1 MNLIAIDTTTA
12 SGGVALSQDGEIT
25 GIAMIKAPLRYSE
38 KIIDLIDFVLEGHR
52 LTLSQ
57 IDFFAVATGPG
68 SFTGLRIGLATVK
81 ALCQSFQRFI
91 VPVSTLEALAY
102 RFRFVSSCVGPM
114 IDARRNQIFGA
125 VYEISG
131 SQSEAESQNC
141 VMHPARWLKSL
152 PLKEYTF
159 VGDGASCY
167 KELVQEFQPHSQILD
182 TDNRVLEP
190 LCEIGYAR
198 AISGITVS
206 AFDLKANYVR
216 PSDAELAQHSHKDES
231 CS

>member
-12 SGGVALSQDGEIT
+12 SGGVALSQDGEII
-25 GIAMIKAPLRYSE
+25 GIAMIKAPLRYAE
-38 KIIDLIDFVLEGHR
+38 KIIDMIDFILEAHR
-52 LTLSQ
+52 LNLSQ

-81 ALCQSFQRFI
+81 ALCQSFQRYI

-102 RFRFVSSCVGPM
+102 RFRFVSPFVGPM

-125 VYEISG
+125 VYEISEG
-131 SQSEAESQNC
+131 EGKAESHDC
-141 VMHPARWLKSL
+141 VMHPARWLRSL

-167 KELVQEFQPHSQILD
+167 KELVQEYQPHAQVLD

-190 LCEIGYAR
+190 LCEIGHAR
-198 AISGITVS
+198 AIAGITVS

>member
-12 SGGVALSQDGEIT
+12 SGGVALSQDGEII

-38 KIIDLIDFVLEGHR
+38 KIVDLIDFLLEAHR

-81 ALCQSFQRFI
+81 AFCQSFQRSI

-102 RFRFVSSCVGPM
+102 RFRWVSSCVGPM

-125 VYEISG
+125 IYEISEG
-131 SQSEAESQNC
+131 ESEAESHDC

-159 VGDGASCY
+159 VGDGARYY
-167 KELVQEFQPHSQILD
+167 KELVLKYQPHAQVLA

-190 LCEIGYAR
+190 LCEIGHAR
-198 AISGITVS
+198 AIAGSTVS

-216 PSDAELAQHSHKDES
+216 PSDAELAQHSRKEES
-231 CS
+231 SS